1 MRSSRVDGGRISQRC
16 VLRVS
21 KVAKYSPKAFPGTHP
36 WQDFRLMYA
45 KRSLGR
51 KNTPSV
57 AIYRRYVSKIS
68 WFWQDL
74 RAAYPKSP
82 ANRCLGIRIV
92 KILPGRAPFPVRG
105 LQIIHSKLILPSRF
119 PNQRKSPA
127 PDRLHL
133 QSPEQSALPPT
144 SYLHKHKKGDP
155 VGSPFNSGTDQK
167 NQLKV
172 IVDDPYLYRSSF
184 SFAAS

>member
-1 MRSSRVDGGRISQRC
+1 MMRSPRIGSGRISQRC

-21 KVAKYSPKAFPGTHP
+21 TVAKYSPNAFPGTYP

-45 KRSLGR
+45 KRGLGR

-57 AIYRRYVSKIS
+57 AAYRRYVSKIS

-82 ANRCLGIRIV
+82 ANRCLGIHIV

-105 LQIIHSKLILPSRF
+105 LQIMHSKLILPSRF
-119 PNQRKSPA
+119 PNQRKIG
-127 PDRLHL
+127 LIG
-133 QSPEQSALPPT
+133 QKVCPEQLFTPLRTGTLSCDAIRPRQAPLPISAERRPRLP
-144 SYLHKHKKGDP
+144 
-155 VGSPFNSGTDQK
+155 
-167 NQLKV
+167 
-172 IVDDPYLYRSSF
+172 
-184 SFAAS
+184 

>member
-1 MRSSRVDGGRISQRC
+1 MTR
-16 VLRVS
+16 
-21 KVAKYSPKAFPGTHP
+21 F
-36 WQDFRLMYA
+36 
-45 KRSLGR
+45 SLDVCQKGPR
-51 KNTPSV
+51 TENTASV
-57 AIYRRYVSKIS
+57 ATYRQYVSKIS

-74 RAAYPKSP
+74 RAVYQISP
-82 ANRCLGIRIV
+82 ANRCLGIHIV

-105 LQIIHSKLILPSRF
+105 LQIMHSKLILPSRF

-133 QSPEQSALPPT
+133 HSSEQSAMPPT
-144 SYLHKHKKGDP
+144 SYLLKHKKGDP

>member
-21 KVAKYSPKAFPGTHP
+21 TVAKYSPKAFPGTHL

-45 KRSLGR
+45 KRGPRR
-51 KNTPSV
+51 KNTASV
-57 AIYRRYVSKIS
+57 ATYRQYVSKIS

-74 RAAYPKSP
+74 RAAYQKSP
-82 ANRCLGIRIV
+82 ANRCLGIHIV

-105 LQIIHSKLILPSRF
+105 LQIMHSKLILPSRF

-133 QSPEQSALPPT
+133 QSPGQSALPPT
-144 SYLHKHKKGDP
+144 SYTFTNTKKATPEGRL
-155 VGSPFNSGTDQK
+155 SILAQIRKTN
-167 NQLKV
+167 
-172 IVDDPYLYRSSF
+172 
-184 SFAAS
+184 